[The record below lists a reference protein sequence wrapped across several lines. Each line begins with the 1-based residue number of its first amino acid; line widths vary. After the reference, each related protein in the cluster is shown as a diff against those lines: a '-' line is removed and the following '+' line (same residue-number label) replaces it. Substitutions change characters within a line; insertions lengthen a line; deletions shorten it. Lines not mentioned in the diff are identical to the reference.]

1 MLGLLTS
8 LPVLYVCN
16 VDEDSAANG
25 NAFSRQ
31 VEARAKEEGAAA
43 IAISAKIE
51 AEIAVLS
58 RDERED
64 YLAAIGL
71 KEAGLDRLIAAGYAL
86 LHLVTFFTA
95 GPKEARAWTVTRG
108 SKAPQAAGVIHTDFE
123 RGFIRAE
130 IIAYDDYVACGGE
143 TGARDA
149 GKMRLEGKDYVVQDG
164 DVVHF
169 RFAN

>member
-16 VDEDSAANG
+16 VDENSAASG

-31 VEARAKEEGAAA
+31 VEERAKAEGAAA
-43 IAISAKIE
+43 VVISAKIE

-108 SKAPQAAGVIHTDFE
+108 SQGAAGRRRHPHRF
-123 RGFIRAE
+123 RARLHPR
-130 IIAYDDYVACGGE
+130 
-143 TGARDA
+143 RDH
-149 GKMRLEGKDYVVQDG
+149 RL
-164 DVVHF
+164 
-169 RFAN
+169 